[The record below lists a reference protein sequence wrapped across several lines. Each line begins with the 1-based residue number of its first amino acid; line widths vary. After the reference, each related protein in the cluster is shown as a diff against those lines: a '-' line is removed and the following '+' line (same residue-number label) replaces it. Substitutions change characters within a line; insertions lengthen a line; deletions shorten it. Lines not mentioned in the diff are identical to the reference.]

1 MSLPAPL
8 NKKLYKLPKA
18 HGYMKLK
25 GNGRFTKGYVRLGD
39 TTSIVQRN
47 SFENEL
53 IWGADSP
60 TRTVRDT
67 WLVQKS
73 GEIDLGIRM
82 MTALATSLIYLTDP
96 NSYFTQAVVAAGEE
110 FLTDELAPTEAVVVP
125 FIDGVITLVTSL
137 DVVPVEYLEGQHYV
151 FDPASGIFEIVAH
164 PDGVVTNDDGGAAV
178 MIEHGAPAITA
189 DEKRGYGGI
198 MQLDN
203 GLESSLL
210 FNQIGKGPNQRL
222 RYHSVSFLNTE
233 DIVIGNDENTPM
245 SVSLKGTLSEDPSK
259 PDGFRWGDVLE
270 LKRAA

>member
-25 GNGRFTKGYVRLGD
+25 GTGRFTKGYVRLGD
-39 TTSIVQRN
+39 TTSMVQRN
-47 SFENEL
+47 QFESEV
-53 IWGADSP
+53 IYGSDSA

-82 MTALATSLIYLTDP
+82 ITPLAVSLIYLTDP
-96 NSYFTQAVVAAGEE
+96 NAFFTQSVIAAGEE
-110 FLTDELAPTEAVVVP
+110 FLTDEIGPTEAVIVP

-137 DVVPVEYLEGQHYV
+137 DVVPVEYLEGEHYV
-151 FDPASGIFEIVAH
+151 FDAASGIFEIVAH
-164 PDGVVTNDDGGAAV
+164 PAGVVLNDDGAAAV

-189 DEKRGYGGI
+189 AEKRGYGGI

-210 FNQIGKGPNQRL
+210 FNQIAKGPNQRL
-222 RYHSVSFLNTE
+222 RYHNVTFLNTE

-259 PDGFRWGDVLE
+259 AEGFRWGDVLE
-270 LKRAA
+270 LRRAA